1 MRIELSPHETRV
13 IGCLIEK
20 QIATPE
26 HYPLSLNALTAAV
39 NQRSNRDPVLDLGET
54 EVASVIDELRRR
66 SLVSADSGF
75 GSRVEKYRH
84 RLCNTEYGTLRF
96 TPQELALLC
105 ELMLR
110 GAQTPGELRSRASR
124 LASFADAEQ
133 VQQVLEAL
141 ATREDGPF
149 VRRLAREPGRRE
161 VRYAQLFSVTP
172 EVMAE
177 PAEADPMVIE
187 AGLAAR
193 VAALETELQALR
205 ARIEHLENGAAAL

>member
-54 EVASVIDELRRR
+54 EVAAVVDELRRR
-66 SLVSADSGF
+66 SLVSTDSGF

-110 GAQTPGELRSRASR
+110 GAQTPGELRGRASR
-124 LASFADAEQ
+124 LAPFADAEQ
-133 VQQVLEAL
+133 VQRVLDAL

-161 VRYAQLFSVTP
+161 TRYAQLFSVLP
-172 EVMAE
+172 EAMAEAAEGAGVEAE
-177 PAEADPMVIE
+177 PA
-187 AGLAAR
+187 LAAR
-193 VAALETELQALR
+193 IEALEAELQALR
-205 ARIEHLENGAAAL
+205 ARIERLENGAVAP